1 MRRLSAAVSVAI
13 VLLCAAVM
21 AWPLLSAL
29 ELRLALRSGDPAR
42 IEPCVDWPALR
53 SNLKST
59 IRGNAVGSASGNW
72 FWRKLRERAVPALAD
87 RAIDSAVTP
96 ARLAWFLRRRMQVQ
110 AEAPKPAEDADG
122 DEIDAMTAPRRLRY
136 AFFDAPTRFRL
147 EITDPQRSDRRLVAL
162 LDLQGWRW
170 RLTNVFYDT
179 RE

>member
-1 MRRLSAAVSVAI
+1 M
-13 VLLCAAVM
+13 
-21 AWPLLSAL
+21 
-29 ELRLALRSGDPAR
+29 
-42 IEPCVDWPALR
+42 
-53 SNLKST
+53 
-59 IRGNAVGSASGNW
+59 
-72 FWRKLRERAVPALAD
+72 PALAD